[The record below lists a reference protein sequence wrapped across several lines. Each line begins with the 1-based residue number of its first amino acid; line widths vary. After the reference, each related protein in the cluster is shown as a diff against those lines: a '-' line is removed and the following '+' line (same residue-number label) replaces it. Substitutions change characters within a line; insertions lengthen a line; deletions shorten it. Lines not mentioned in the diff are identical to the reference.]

1 MNTWLNSEW
10 KQEFELNFKIDFKPQ
25 REAYLEEERLWVEAA
40 RGSGVASS
48 PEPDQEARGGEM
60 ATKIWER
67 ETNGEKVEFAE
78 KLRGRGWVSVFGK
91 TRKRRVLHQSSML
104 CNGLRVISRLE
115 LCPQF
120 IFQLNYENDVKIWLL
135 KLFLQK

>member
-60 ATKIWER
+60 ATRIWER
-67 ETNGEKVEFAE
+67 DKWGESWICRETERE
-78 KLRGRGWVSVFGK
+78 
-91 TRKRRVLHQSSML
+91 
-104 CNGLRVISRLE
+104 GLGFCFWE
-115 LCPQF
+115 
-120 IFQLNYENDVKIWLL
+120 D
-135 KLFLQK
+135 